1 MLDQL
6 ETVRD
11 RYYRLEEQLSDPEI
25 IADITRFSKIHK
37 EYKDLQPLMNVY
49 RQYKMMIDNIANAQE
64 TLKDDDEEMRQM
76 AKEELDTLE
85 TEKETLETEIKILLI
100 AKDPEDEKDVIFEIR

>member
-37 EYKDLQPLMNVY
+37 EYKDLQPLMKVY
-49 RQYKMMIDNIANAQE
+49 R
-64 TLKDDDEEMRQM
+64 
-76 AKEELDTLE
+76 
-85 TEKETLETEIKILLI
+85 
-100 AKDPEDEKDVIFEIR
+100 